1 MNEIFKMFKIDIA
14 ESEKI
19 SKTENEPHNHDF
31 EELLIG
37 KYGQLEH
44 FIDFKSQ
51 LISAPFVSFIA
62 QGKVHQAKPLILD
75 GKCDIWAIRFKREFI
90 AETVFSCILL
100 ITKRRMSA

>member
-1 MNEIFKMFKIDIA
+1 MNEIFKMFKLDA
-14 ESEKI
+14 VESDRI
-19 SKTENEPHNHDF
+19 NSTDNEPHHHDY

-51 LISAPFVSFIA
+51 LIDAPFVSFIA
-62 QGKVHQAKPLILD
+62 QGKVHRVKPLIKD

-90 AETVFSCILL
+90 AETVSQLYSSYVL
-100 ITKRRMSA
+100 